1 MPQSLF
7 YNITSNL
14 VQNIFD
20 AGKRRAQIQLASAKN
35 VELLE
40 GYANTVV
47 GAMRDVEDGLSGVA
61 LTAQAY
67 AALND
72 SRIRAQ
78 RLAVMS
84 AKVVERGGMDY
95 VQLYEIQRTVIASE
109 DAAVSARSDQLI
121 ASVNLYKSIGGGM
134 KLENDPCLGGGSLP
148 KADASWV
155 EKANSADSVFGSK
168 PDLVVSPKGQ
178 ASYRGSGVPLPGSG
192 LKALES
198 PMVSREPVSEVVLTP
213 AVGEAK

>member
-47 GAMRDVEDGLSGVA
+47 GAMRDVEDGLSSVA

-67 AALND
+67 TALSE
-72 SRIRAQ
+72 SRNRAQ

-109 DAAVSARSDQLI
+109 DAAVSARGDQLI
-121 ASVNLYKSIGGGM
+121 ASVNLYKAIGGGM

-148 KADASWV
+148 KADVSWV
-155 EKANSADSVFGSK
+155 EKANNADSVFGSK
-168 PDLVVSPKGQ
+168 PELVVSPKGQ
-178 ASYRGSGVPLPGSG
+178 VSYRGSSAPLPGTG

-198 PMVSREPVSEVVLTP
+198 PMISHEPPLGDIAAPVKQEL
-213 AVGEAK
+213 K